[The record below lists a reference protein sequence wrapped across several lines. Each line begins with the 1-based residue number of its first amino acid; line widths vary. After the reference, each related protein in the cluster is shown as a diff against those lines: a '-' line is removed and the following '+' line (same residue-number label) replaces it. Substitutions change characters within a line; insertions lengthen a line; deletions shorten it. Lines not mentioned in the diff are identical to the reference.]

1 MLISRTFVALIVVG
15 FFTSCV
21 HQKHQCMHQHHSPHA
36 MSHSSSDQDSDSM
49 IQAVS
54 AHLSELNDRFAEE
67 QYTAL
72 LSNYFEAETDPE
84 GNTVSID
91 PS

>member
-1 MLISRTFVALIVVG
+1 
-15 FFTSCV
+15 
-21 HQKHQCMHQHHSPHA
+21 
-36 MSHSSSDQDSDSM
+36 M